1 MDAIMK
7 LRPTNRHGIRL
18 RKRFA
23 KIRSNLFVF
32 VTNRA
37 VPYTNNAS
45 ERALLPSVVFRK
57 VTNGFRSQ
65 WGGHLFAAVRSV
77 VDTGRQNGLSVF
89 QSIRATLDGNAIF
102 TTA

>member
-1 MDAIMK
+1 M
-7 LRPTNRHGIRL
+7 

-23 KIRSNLFVF
+23 KIRSNFFVF
-32 VTNRA
+32 VTNRK
-37 VPYTNNAS
+37 VPYTNNTS
-45 ERALLPSVVFRK
+45 ERALRPSVVFRK

-89 QSIRATLDGNAIF
+89 QAIRATLDGNSIF
-102 TTA
+102 MPT